1 MIRMVEDYSDAGAW
15 DQFVQNIPESRFCQ
29 LYGYA
34 QAAATYGYGSRHIAF
49 LQDDQIL
56 AVLPAAKAASLFFGR
71 KLVSQPFSEYGGML
85 LSPRATDSDVA
96 EIFVLARELL
106 AHDQLPVLELH
117 GAASLSRER
126 RETHLI
132 RANLRRNAVLDL
144 SPSLDELWNDVLS
157 RQVRKAVRKAEH
169 SDLHV
174 WQECNPTAIKNRFYP
189 LYLQSMKRLGVPPH
203 SVKYFLRCCSGLG
216 DRMAIFWAARN
227 SRPIAA
233 LMGFR
238 CGDRVNITSTAS
250 DETAWEC
257 RPNDLL
263 HWSYIR
269 WAKEENL
276 RYFDFGSVRYAGQTQ
291 FKKKWGCSFDED
303 SYYFL
308 PSAESNRSRTRSF
321 ETSGRTMKSAARI
334 WSSLVPKLVGRAIG
348 PTLRK
353 HLVR

>member
-1 MIRMVEDYSDAGAW
+1 MIRMVEDYSDATSW
-15 DQFVQNIPESRFCQ
+15 DGFVQSIGESRFCQ

-49 LQDDQIL
+49 LKDDQIL
-56 AVLPAAKAASLFFGR
+56 AALPASKTASLFFGR

-85 LSPRATDSDVA
+85 LSPEATGSDVEEVFA
-96 EIFVLARELL
+96 LTREFLAQV
-106 AHDQLPVLELH
+106 QLPVLELH
-117 GAASLSRER
+117 SAASLSPES
-126 RETHLI
+126 RETHLV

-144 SPSLDELWNDVLS
+144 SPSLDDLWSKVLS
-157 RQVRKAVRKAEH
+157 RQVRKAVRKAES

-203 SVKYFLRCCSGLG
+203 SVQYFLRCCSGLG
-216 DRMAIFWAARN
+216 DRMAIFWAAKD

-233 LMGFR
+233 LLGFR
-238 CGDRVNITSTAS
+238 CGDRVNITTTAS
-250 DETAWEC
+250 DEAFWEY

-269 WAKEENL
+269 WAKEEDA
-276 RYFDFGSVRYAGQTQ
+276 RYFDFGSVRYDGQVQ

-308 PSAESNRSRTRSF
+308 SSADSGRSKTRSF
-321 ETSGRTMKSAARI
+321 ETSGSTMKSFSKL
-334 WSSLVPKLVGRAIG
+334 WSRCVPSFVGRAIG

>member
-1 MIRMVEDYSDAGAW
+1 MIRLVEDYSDATSW
-15 DQFVQNIPESRFCQ
+15 DGFVQNLGESRFCQ

-49 LQDDQIL
+49 LQDDEIL
-56 AVLPAAKAASLFFGR
+56 AALPAARATSLLFGR

-85 LSPRATDSDVA
+85 LSPRATGSDVE
-96 EIFVLARELL
+96 EIFALARELL
-106 AHDQLPVLELH
+106 AQDHLPVLELH
-117 GAASLSRER
+117 GAASLSPESREAY
-126 RETHLI
+126 LV
-132 RANLRRNAVLDL
+132 RANRRQNAVLDL
-144 SPSLDELWNDVLS
+144 SPSLDELWGKVLS

-203 SVKYFLRCCSGLG
+203 SVQYFLRCCSGLG

-233 LMGFR
+233 LLGFR

-250 DETAWEC
+250 DEGAWEY

-308 PSAESNRSRTRSF
+308 SSAEPRSRTRSF
-321 ETSGRTMKSAARI
+321 ETSGSTMKRFSKLWSAC
-334 WSSLVPKLVGRAIG
+334 VPRFVGRAIG